1 MSRLVNIGIV
11 RGSHGIRGW
20 VKVSLLTD
28 DPDRFALLQ
37 KVFVEKADGK
47 PGGPGELR
55 LEGSKKHS
63 GNVLLK
69 FEGIDTLEDAAK
81 LKGCLV
87 RIPEEETLPITEKD
101 TYYVYQ
107 LEGLKVFDA
116 GGEELGILE
125 AVMSASGNEF
135 YVIRSADGK
144 TEYLA
149 PAIKACVKEID
160 LERGAMTI
168 DKAWTT

>member
-1 MSRLVNIGIV
+1 
-11 RGSHGIRGW
+11 
-20 VKVSLLTD
+20 
-28 DPDRFALLQ
+28 
-37 KVFVEKADGK
+37 
-47 PGGPGELR
+47 
-55 LEGSKKHS
+55 
-63 GNVLLK
+63 
-69 FEGIDTLEDAAK
+69 
-81 LKGCLV
+81 
-87 RIPEEETLPITEKD
+87 
-101 TYYVYQ
+101 
-107 LEGLKVFDA
+107 
-116 GGEELGILE
+116 LGILE